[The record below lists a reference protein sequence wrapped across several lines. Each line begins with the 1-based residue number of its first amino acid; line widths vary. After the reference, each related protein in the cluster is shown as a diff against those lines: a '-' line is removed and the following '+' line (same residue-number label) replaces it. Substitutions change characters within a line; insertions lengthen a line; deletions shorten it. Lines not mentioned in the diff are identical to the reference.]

1 MDIKHWFHKNSWFTK
16 DQSDKM
22 GLASEIESPSPIP
35 TQMISNGEFMPMPQS
50 RRQMRVEELI
60 HKAAD
65 VYGKKMGMD
74 RRAFLKTASGMA
86 VAFMAMNQVYGDL
99 FNVDKAEASDAMAAE
114 ARAARMK
121 GQAVID
127 TQTHMVH
134 QEYGWDPLNFLRDLA
149 KGNNSKKQ
157 AWNPAIVGEK
167 PGLQN
172 YMFQNYVKEIFLESD
187 TQISLISGF
196 TSDTASNMPMTDG
209 QMVEARNIV
218 NGLAG
223 TKRMLAHGYF
233 WPGSPGWL
241 DAMDASIEHKVD
253 AWKGYTVGDPLGP
266 SKYPWL
272 MDDEK
277 LVYPGYEKAMKSGIR
292 NICIHKGL
300 IPNDYETSFKN
311 WRFSQVTDIVK
322 AAKDFP
328 QLNFI
333 IYHAGMR
340 SSWEYD
346 GMEKEMNDTG
356 RISWVTDLA
365 ELIHSNGLKNV
376 YPEIG
381 STFGSTVTSYPRV
394 TAFILGTLIK
404 GAGADHVIWGTD
416 SIWYGAPQW
425 QIEALRRLEIPAD
438 MQSKY
443 GFAPLGPDTGKVKS
457 TILAANQ
464 AKLYNLKLT
473 ADGRLP
479 AEYATDGLAKL
490 KEAYQASGSAE
501 RSNVAYGYIRKAGV
515 V

>member
-1 MDIKHWFHKNSWFTK
+1 MGTRLWFTAK
-16 DQSDKM
+16 QRAKLM
-22 GLASEIESPSPIP
+22 PAWEKEFKSPVP
-35 TQMISNGEFMPMPQS
+35 TQMISNGEFMPMPQTE
-50 RRQMRVEELI
+50 RQARVEALI
-60 HKAAD
+60 QEAAD
-65 VYGKKMGMD
+65 LHGKKMGLD
-74 RRAFLKTASGMA
+74 RREFLKTASGMA
-86 VAFMAMNQVYGDL
+86 AAFVAMNQVYGNL
-99 FNVDKAEASDAMAAE
+99 FSVNVAEASDAQAAE
-114 ARAARMK
+114 AHAAAMK

-134 QEYGWDPLNFLRDLA
+134 AEYGWDPLNFLRDLA
-149 KGNNSKKQ
+149 RGNNSKKVP
-157 AWNPAIVGEK
+157 WNPALAGEK
-167 PGLQN
+167 ASLTN
-172 YMFQNYVKEIFLESD
+172 YMFENYVKEVFLDSD
-187 TQISLISGF
+187 TAISLISGF
-196 TSDTASNMPMTDG
+196 TSDTASNMPLTDG

-223 TKRMLAHGYF
+223 TRRMLAHGYF

-241 DAMDASIEHKVD
+241 ENMDKAIDFKVD

-272 MDDEK
+272 MNDEK
-277 LVYPGYEKAMKSGIR
+277 LTYPGYEKAMKSGIR

-356 RISWVTDLA
+356 RVSWVTDLA
-365 ELIHSNGLKNV
+365 EEIQKSGVKNV

-404 GAGADHVIWGTD
+404 AAGVDHVIWGTD
-416 SIWYGAPQW
+416 SVWYGSPQW
-425 QIEALRRLEIPAD
+425 QIEAFRRLEIPD
-438 MQSKY
+438 DLQSKY
-443 GFAPLGPDTGKVKS
+443 GFKPLGPATGKVKT

-464 AKLYNLKLT
+464 AKLYKLPLT
-473 ADGRLP
+473 ADGRMP

-490 KEAYQASGSAE
+490 KAEYQAAGPDRDNLAF
-501 RSNVAYGYIRKAGV
+501 GYIRKAGV